1 MIKLSYKGQKIFKA
15 IRGCSPNE
23 LNAIQSIMYERVTP
37 DNFEPLTG
45 LPKDTL
51 AELVNKNLVIVGE

>member
-1 MIKLSYKGQKIFKA
+1 MIKLSYKGREIFEA

-23 LNAIQSIMYERVTP
+23 LSAIQSIVYEQIMP
-37 DNFEPLTG
+37 DTFEPITG

-51 AELVNKNLVIVGE
+51 AKLVNKNLVIVGG